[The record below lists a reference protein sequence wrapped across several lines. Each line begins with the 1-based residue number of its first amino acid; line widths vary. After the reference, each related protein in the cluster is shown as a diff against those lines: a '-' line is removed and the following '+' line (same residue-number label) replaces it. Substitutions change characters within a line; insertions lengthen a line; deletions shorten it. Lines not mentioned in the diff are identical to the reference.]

1 MSTLPARRQ
10 PAPAPLV
17 AEALAPE
24 ALECAVCGLQGPPK
38 ELADCA
44 ECGAV
49 FHIDLSQQALG
60 RSCGAATFGQ
70 ACGFSFSCDPC
81 IERYEEHAA
90 TGGPWRSAVR

>member
-1 MSTLPARRQ
+1 MSTLPAQGQ
-10 PAPAPLV
+10 PAAAPAAAPL
-17 AEALAPE
+17 LD
-24 ALECAVCGLQGPPK
+24 CAVCGLQGPPK

-49 FHIDLSQQALG
+49 FHIDLSQEALG

-81 IERYEEHAA
+81 IERYETDAA
-90 TGGPWRSAVR
+90 TGGAWRSAVR

>member
-1 MSTLPARRQ
+1 MSTLPAQRR
-10 PAPAPLV
+10 PAAAAPAP
-17 AEALAPE
+17 ER
-24 ALECAVCGLQGPPK
+24 LECAVCGLEGAPR

-81 IERYEEHAA
+81 IERYEEQAA
-90 TGGPWRSAVR
+90 SGGPWRSAVR

>member
-10 PAPAPLV
+10 PADAAPA
-17 AEALAPE
+17 AAAL
-24 ALECAVCGLQGPPK
+24 LDCAVCGLQGVPK

-49 FHIDLSQQALG
+49 FHIDLSQEPLG
-60 RSCGAATFGQ
+60 PSCGAATFGQ

-81 IERYEEHAA
+81 IERYEANAA

>member
-1 MSTLPARRQ
+1 MSTLPAQRRPAEAV
-10 PAPAPLV
+10 PAPEFV
-17 AEALAPE
+17 A
-24 ALECAVCGLQGPPK
+24 CAVCGLEGSPK
-38 ELADCA
+38 EMADCA

-81 IERYEEHAA
+81 IERYEESAA
-90 TGGPWRSAVR
+90 SGGPWRSAVR

>member
-1 MSTLPARRQ
+1 MSTPTAQREPSAP
-10 PAPAPLV
+10 PAPALR
-17 AEALAPE
+17 
-24 ALECAVCGLQGPPK
+24 ECAVCGLLGAPK

-81 IERYEEHAA
+81 IERYEANAA
-90 TGGPWRSAVR
+90 AGGGPWRSAVR